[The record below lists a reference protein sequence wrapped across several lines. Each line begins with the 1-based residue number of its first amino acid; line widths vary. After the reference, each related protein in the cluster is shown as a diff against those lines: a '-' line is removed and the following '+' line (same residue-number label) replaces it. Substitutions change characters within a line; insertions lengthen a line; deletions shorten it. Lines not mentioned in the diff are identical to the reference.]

1 MSNRTLIAGNSLVS
15 FAPGLEARDQE
26 DIANSIALAE
36 LCADKRFNRFRQIK
50 DWYEAFLDKLIDVGW
65 EMDHE
70 LLDAEIPEKKVFF
83 DLEEAVLHHLQGIK
97 QASLRKVLKES
108 IEALRLDSVAQNIFE
123 TRNREGTFAYY
134 QFVPCETRHELG
146 SYIYLTAMQV
156 TTRLDV
162 ENILFEGRTIRKT
175 DALDVGI
182 GWSAFYLDRKD
193 YDRFR
198 DDVLSQL
205 EDLRADFF
213 RLLRH

>member
-1 MSNRTLIAGNSLVS
+1 MSNRTIIAGNSLVS
-15 FAPGLEARDQE
+15 FAPGIEARDQE

-36 LCADKRFNRFRQIK
+36 LCANKQFNRLHQIQ
-50 DWYEAFLDKLIDVGW
+50 DWYEAFLDKLIEVGW

-70 LLDAEIPEKKVFF
+70 LLDAEIPEKNVFF
-83 DLEEAVLHHLQGIK
+83 DLEEAALHHLQGIK
-97 QASLRKVLKES
+97 QASLRKVLKAS

-123 TRNREGTFAYY
+123 TRNRAGKLAYY

-146 SYIYLTAMQV
+146 SYIFLTAMQV

-162 ENILFEGRTIRKT
+162 ENILFEGRTVRKT
-175 DALDVGI
+175 DALDLGI

-205 EDLRADFF
+205 ADLQADFF